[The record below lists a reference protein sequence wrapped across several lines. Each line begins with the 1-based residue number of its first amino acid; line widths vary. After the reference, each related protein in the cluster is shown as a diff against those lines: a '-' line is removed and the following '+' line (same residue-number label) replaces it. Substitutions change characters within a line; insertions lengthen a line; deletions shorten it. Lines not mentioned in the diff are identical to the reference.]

1 MKLTRPL
8 RLPTWLTRLF
18 RRGRAEAELVG
29 RREFVYLDEVSVYS
43 LLASHKAGVA
53 DTFTETA
60 TASLTSD
67 LGSSIGAA
75 GTGVR
80 AGVGS
85 GQSQSSQIVRK
96 ATVQTHFKELYEIEQ
111 PMLVIRPHA
120 SPDPPTPTD
129 VADLQA
135 MLEDSARGRWVIGP
149 AALSRGELIEV
160 NVELDT
166 DPLFRLSTV
175 VNTVRRLID
184 ENAALFARSGITQLD
199 EMRAVAQVLE
209 SLLEG
214 LVPVRGRLVDYAFA
228 TIAGQDV
235 LIHTAAL
242 DKIADDARPAT
253 GPVYVAGVA
262 QHSFF
267 WKDIRRTLFSK
278 PSYTMLCRIAA
289 TGLSSRWSPTTTVD
303 LLGALAPEFEEQMS
317 EFASQAEAAIG
328 ASATMTATPS
338 PTDAR
343 GESVLRSYIDLLAK
357 GQEADLPPDVV
368 GELLADAPK
377 DDSWLSSVDSRR
389 PVFAAVTERVNTYLG
404 VDTSPEEAHDAR
416 QTALWET
423 SEALQTAFSEPSPE
437 GSGVESSG
445 PPTTERFLDAEIV
458 AIYW

>member
-1 MKLTRPL
+1 MTLGL
-8 RLPTWLTRLF
+8 HLPAWVKRLF
-18 RRGRAEAELVG
+18 GRGPAEVKLAG

-75 GTGVR
+75 GTGVS

-85 GQSQSSQIVRK
+85 NQSQSSQVVRK

-111 PMLVIRPHA
+111 PMLVIQTLAP
-120 SPDPPTPTD
+120 PNPPTPSD
-129 VADLQA
+129 VVGLHS
-135 MLEDSARGRWVIGP
+135 MLEDSARGRWVVGR

-160 NVELDT
+160 DVELDT

-175 VNTVRRLID
+175 INTVRRLID
-184 ENAALFARSGITQLD
+184 ENAALFARSGIAQLD

-214 LVPVRGRLVDYAFA
+214 LVPVRGRLVDYTFA
-228 TIAGQDV
+228 TIAGEDV
-235 LIHTAAL
+235 LIHNAVIEKMT
-242 DKIADDARPAT
+242 DDARPPT

-267 WKDIRRTLFSK
+267 WKDIRRTLFST
-278 PSYTMLCRIAA
+278 PRYTMLCRIAA

-303 LLGALAPEFEEQMS
+303 LLGALAPEFEERMT
-317 EFASQAEAAIG
+317 EFTSQAEAAMG
-328 ASATMTATPS
+328 ASARTTAAS
-338 PTDAR
+338 AMDAQ
-343 GESVLRSYIDLLAK
+343 GESVLRTYIALLVERK
-357 GQEADLPPDVV
+357 EATLPPDTID
-368 GELLADAPK
+368 EILSDAPS
-377 DDSWLSSVDSRR
+377 DESWLSNVDSWR
-389 PVFAAVTERVNTYLG
+389 PVFASVTDRVNAHLG
-404 VDTSPEEAHDAR
+404 VETSAEEAQEAR
-416 QTALWET
+416 WAAVQAALHVPPGGLHE
-423 SEALQTAFSEPSPE
+423 L
-437 GSGVESSG
+437 SSG
-445 PPTTERFLDAEIV
+445 RVGSDSSTTGASERFLDSEIV

>member
-1 MKLTRPL
+1 M
-8 RLPTWLTRLF
+8 
-18 RRGRAEAELVG
+18 
-29 RREFVYLDEVSVYS
+29 YLDEVSVYS

-75 GTGVR
+75 GTSVS
-80 AGVGS
+80 AGAGS
-85 GQSQSSQIVRK
+85 SQSQSSQVVRK

-111 PMLVIRPHA
+111 PMLVIRTLA
-120 SPDPPTPTD
+120 LTDPPTPTD
-129 VADLQA
+129 VVDLQA
-135 MLEDSARGRWVIGP
+135 MLEDSTRGRWVVGP

-160 NVELDT
+160 SVELDT

-175 VNTVRRLID
+175 INTVRRLVD
-184 ENAALFARSGITQLD
+184 ENPALFARSGITQLD

-228 TIAGQDV
+228 TIAGEDV
-235 LIHTAAL
+235 LIHTAVL
-242 DKIADDARPAT
+242 DKMADDARPAT

-267 WKDIRRTLFSK
+267 WNDIRRTLFSN
-278 PSYTMLCRIAA
+278 PRYTMLCRIAA

-303 LLGALAPEFEEQMS
+303 LLGALAPEFEERMS
-317 EFASQAEAAIG
+317 EFTSQAEAAMG
-328 ASATMTATPS
+328 ASAGMTATPS

-343 GESVLRSYIDLLAK
+343 GESVLRSYIDLLARRK
-357 GQEADLPPDVV
+357 EAALPSDVV
-368 GELLADAPK
+368 DELLADAPK
-377 DDSWLSSVDSRR
+377 DESWLSSVDSWR
-389 PVFAAVTERVNTYLG
+389 PVFAAVTERVNVHLD
-404 VDTSPEEAHDAR
+404 VDTSPEEAYEAR
-416 QTALWET
+416 QTALQVAGEAPLT
-423 SEALQTAFSEPSPE
+423 NLSELSPE
-437 GSGVESSG
+437 RFASKSSG
-445 PPTTERFLDAEIV
+445 SATTERFLDTEIV